1 MVGDL
6 LFVVFTE
13 RGENIRLISA
23 RLATERGGYIMT
35 RTFTIKDGQM
45 PTKEQLDEVK
55 AAAKREIRFDEDS
68 PELSPAMF
76 KAFKCSVTQRNRR
89 KKNA

>member
-1 MVGDL
+1 
-6 LFVVFTE
+6 
-13 RGENIRLISA
+13 
-23 RLATERGGYIMT
+23 MT
-35 RTFTIKDGQM
+35 RTFTIKDGQT

-55 AAAKREIRFDEDS
+55 AAAKREVQFDEDS

-89 KKNA
+89 RENA

>member
-1 MVGDL
+1 
-6 LFVVFTE
+6 
-13 RGENIRLISA
+13 
-23 RLATERGGYIMT
+23 MT
-35 RTFTIKDGQM
+35 RTFTIKDGQT

-55 AAAKREIRFDEDS
+55 AAAKREIQFDEDA

-76 KAFKCSVTQRNRR
+76 KAFQCSVAQRNRR